1 MDDIVIKMTPF
12 IFENGNT
19 YYFKIVRRDGSTDFH
34 DLYVYNKVVIKRN
47 FLWWTW
53 ENVRYDQFNERGEMV
68 SVKLITSEV
77 KREIHKI
84 IIARSA
90 VHQLKGWDGFV
101 GNVPEE
107 LKKSMQRDSK
117 LNDLFG
123 E

>member
-19 YYFKIVRRDGSTDFH
+19 YYFKIVRRDGCNDYH
-34 DLYVYNKVVIKRN
+34 DLYVYKKVTIKKK

-53 ENVRYDQFNERGEMV
+53 ENVRYDQLNERGEMV
-68 SVKLITSEV
+68 SVKLDTSEV

-90 VHQLKGWDGFV
+90 FHQLKGWDGFV

-107 LKKSMQRDSK
+107 MKKSMQRESK

>member
-19 YYFKIVRRDGSTDFH
+19 YYFKIVRRDGCNDYH
-34 DLYVYNKVVIKRN
+34 DLYVYNKVVIKKN
-47 FLWWTW
+47 FLWWEW
-53 ENVRYDQFNERGEMV
+53 ENVRYDQLNESGEMV
-68 SVKLITSEV
+68 SVKLDTSEV

-107 LKKSMQRDSK
+107 LKKSLQRESK